1 MSFFLSFFLP
11 FFRSFIHSFI
21 SFSFD
26 DDILARSLASGVC
39 ERYTVVGRKGVGSFS
54 YESSCW
60 SFFCWCCAGALGLS
74 GLLACA
80 ESGSAGSVKL
90 FSWVPGCCG
99 LERNV
104 YKTSRP
110 SPWLA
115 FFLAMD
121 LIPGTD
127 RFGLA
132 N

>member
-1 MSFFLSFFLP
+1 MN
-11 FFRSFIHSFI
+11 RAAGV
-21 SFSFD
+21 FS
-26 DDILARSLASGVC
+26 
-39 ERYTVVGRKGVGSFS
+39 
-54 YESSCW
+54 
-60 SFFCWCCAGALGLS
+60 AGAVLVLWCS
-74 GLLACA
+74 LVCLLA

-104 YKTSRP
+104 YKVSRS

-115 FFLAMD
+115 FFLATD
-121 LIPGTD
+121 LILGTD